1 MIAAALFE
9 RVVVRGTDVVPRVSV
24 IVPAFNAEATLGAC
38 LDSLCRQTLQPFE
51 IIVVDD
57 ASTDTTSWTAAAK
70 GAQTLRMLGNGGPGL
85 ARNAGAAVATGDILA
100 FIDSDCVARPD
111 WLEHMVGTLTR
122 EQLGAVTGGYGGPLT
137 EAFLPRLQDLVLKL
151 RQRSL
156 PNRIASTISS
166 NLVCR
171 REFFDAAQGFPL
183 YFRRWG
189 DRRAVWGNEDEEFGF
204 LAAQGRNVI
213 GWVDRSAVLHQYR
226 TTLRGY
232 LRQQTFYAERTVM
245 SYLWRPAMAATKT
258 NYSRGSGMRD
268 LVLTGLVPTAAAAA
282 IVADS
287 TASIYAPA
295 VWAIF
300 GACVVAYLALPIGT
314 LRGLRSL
321 GADSRFIA
329 KAYPI
334 VLAVK
339 AAWFVGALR
348 GLIFSLGGF
357 RNGSTQRRIAPAAF
371 VVETR
376 PAAASDVLRDGSV
389 QRGMQALLLLGQ
401 PQSGP
406 EGTDPR

>member
-9 RVVVRGTDVVPRVSV
+9 RVVERGTDVVPRVSV

-38 LDSLCRQTLQPFE
+38 LDSLHRQTLHPFE

-213 GWVDRSAVLHQYR
+213 GWVDRSAVLHEYR

-232 LRQQTFYAERTVM
+232 LRQQTFYAERIVM

-339 AAWFVGALR
+339 AAWFLGALR

-357 RNGSTQRRIAPAAF
+357 KNGNTQRRVAPAAF

-376 PAAASDVLRDGSV
+376 PAAAPDVLRDGSV

-401 PQSGP
+401 PQSGT

>member
-9 RVVVRGTDVVPRVSV
+9 RVVERGTDVVPRVSV

-38 LDSLCRQTLQPFE
+38 LDSLHRQTLHPFE

-213 GWVDRSAVLHQYR
+213 GWVDRSAVLHEYR

-232 LRQQTFYAERTVM
+232 LRQQTFYAERIVM

-339 AAWFVGALR
+339 AAWFLGALR

-357 RNGSTQRRIAPAAF
+357 KNGNTQRRVAPAAF

-376 PAAASDVLRDGSV
+376 PAAAPDVLRDGSV

>member
-70 GAQTLRMLGNGGPGL
+70 GVRTLRMLGNGGPGL

-232 LRQQTFYAERTVM
+232 LRQQTFYAERIVM

-321 GADSRFIA
+321 GADARFIA

-376 PAAASDVLRDGSV
+376 PAAAPDVLRDGSV